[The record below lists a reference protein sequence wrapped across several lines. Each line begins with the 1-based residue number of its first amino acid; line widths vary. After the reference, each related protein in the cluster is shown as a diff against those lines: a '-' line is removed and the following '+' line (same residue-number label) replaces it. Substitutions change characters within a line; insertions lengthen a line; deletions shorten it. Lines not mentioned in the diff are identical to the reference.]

1 MVQDE
6 RDDLPGEPP
15 PWRDSLRR
23 AREVASDDV
32 EPARPSLMQRLA
44 GTRPIIAWGVAAAVL
59 VLFAAVLLYLY
70 SRGGEVREPITVSAD
85 HAERR
90 VKPDKEQTADG
101 LPEAEVYDAIRPD
114 AGGTATSASG
124 SGRETSGGEAAES
137 AAAPAAPSAG
147 ATASQPRKT
156 EAAAPA
162 PAPAPAAPRPADAP
176 KSIPTDER
184 AEAERALSG
193 SYAVQVAAF
202 HMRWRAESFV
212 NKAAFDHR
220 DVLAGLSAAIVP
232 AEKDGQTFWRV
243 RYGPFFDRASA
254 DAKCREIRARKLNCI
269 VVRVP

>member
-23 AREVASDDV
+23 AREVASEDE

-44 GTRPIIAWGVAAAVL
+44 DTRPILAWGVAAAVL
-59 VLFAAVLLYLY
+59 VVFAAVLLYLY
-70 SRGGEVREPITVSAD
+70 SRGEAVREPITVTAD

-90 VKPDKEQTADG
+90 VKPENDG
-101 LPEAEVYDAIRPD
+101 ATGALPEAEVYDTIRPGAD
-114 AGGTATSASG
+114 GTGAASPG
-124 SGRETSGGEAAES
+124 TGE
-137 AAAPAAPSAG
+137 
-147 ATASQPRKT
+147 
-156 EAAAPA
+156 EAAAGPAQEPGAASPA
-162 PAPAPAAPRPADAP
+162 PSTGGQEAQEREAASEEPAAAPAAPRPADAP
-176 KSIPTDER
+176 KEVPAEER

-212 NKAAFDHR
+212 NKAAFDLR
-220 DVLAGLSAAIVP
+220 DVLEGLSAAIVP

-254 DAKCREIRARKLNCI
+254 DAKCRQIRARKLNCI